1 MVERSDTLSESLL
14 CLRSSEGFRVIMT
27 NTESIEIMETTT
39 RSSMRV
45 KPFLS
50 LFIALLY
57 HGEGGVNPHT
67 KRVLDALRRFFKS
80 TRSGV
85 GVKPES
91 FRIKIG

>member
-45 KPFLS
+45 KDSFPM
-50 LFIALLY
+50 
-57 HGEGGVNPHT
+57 V
-67 KRVLDALRRFFKS
+67 ALRSLGGGGSEEEEKRGKKVDE
-80 TRSGV
+80 RLNIN
-85 GVKPES
+85 EL
-91 FRIKIG
+91 